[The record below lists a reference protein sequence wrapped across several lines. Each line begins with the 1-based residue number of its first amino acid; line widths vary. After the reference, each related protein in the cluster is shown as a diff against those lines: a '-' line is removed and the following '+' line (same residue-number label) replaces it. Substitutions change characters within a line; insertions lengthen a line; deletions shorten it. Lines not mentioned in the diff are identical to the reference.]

1 MSGDKGLHVLVID
14 DEAAICQVLADAIRR
29 GGFDVDYVNDGEQAL
44 ETLRGGD
51 FDIALCDIKMPG
63 IDGIEMVR
71 QARDS
76 GVDTT
81 FLMMTAYASVSTAI
95 EAMRAGAYDY
105 MIKPLRNEDVLRRLD
120 QIADV
125 ISLRDENRT
134 LRDIVFGDD
143 EGFCAFESEPMRKI
157 DRLVL
162 KVAPS
167 ESTVLITGESGTGK
181 GVIARAV
188 HNHSK
193 RRNALFLPVNCG
205 AIPENLLESELFGH
219 VKGAFTGAERA
230 KKGLFLEADRGTLF
244 LDEIGELP
252 LAMQVK
258 LLHVLEDMEVRAV
271 GSEKSR
277 KVDVRVIAA
286 TNRDLA
292 ADVESGA
299 FRQDLYFRLNVV
311 HLHIPPLRERQG
323 DIAQLIRHFL
333 HRHADQF
340 GQGQPYVLDA
350 MAEQLL
356 LRHAWPGNVR
366 ELENVIER
374 AHILADDEH
383 IGVADLPPQLARGD
397 GVQELQASAA
407 AYAEQSLRDRV
418 RAFEVGVIQ
427 EAIDEADGDRK
438 VAARRLGIGL
448 STLYRKLEEEV
459 ANP

>member
-1 MSGDKGLHVLVID
+1 MSDQTDLRVLVID
-14 DEAAICQVLADAIRR
+14 DEAAICQVLADAISR
-29 GGFDVDYVNDGEQAL
+29 GGYEVDYVNDGEHAL
-44 ETLRGGD
+44 EKLRGD
-51 FDIALCDIKMPG
+51 HYDIALCDIKMPG

-71 QARDS
+71 QAREA

-81 FLMMTAYASVSTAI
+81 FLMMTAFASVSTAI

-143 EGFCAFESEPMRKI
+143 EGFCSFDSEAMRRI

-181 GVIARAV
+181 GVTARAL
-188 HNHSK
+188 HNHSR

-230 KKGLFLEADRGTLF
+230 KKGLFVEADRGTLF

-311 HLHIPPLRERQG
+311 HLHIPPLRERRS
-323 DIAQLIRHFL
+323 DISQLIGHFMQ
-333 HRHADQF
+333 RHADQI
-340 GQGQPYVLDA
+340 GQGRPFELDR

-356 LRHAWPGNVR
+356 LHHDWPGNVR

-374 AHILADDEH
+374 AHILAEDER
-383 IGVADLPPQLARGD
+383 ITVADLPPQLASGQQAEAMLSTAD
-397 GVQELQASAA
+397 GEA
-407 AYAEQSLRDRV
+407 QSLRDRV
-418 RAFEVGVIQ
+418 RAFEVGVIK

-448 STLYRKLEEEV
+448 STLYRKLEEEG

>member
-1 MSGDKGLHVLVID
+1 
-14 DEAAICQVLADAIRR
+14 VLADAIRR
-29 GGFDVDYVNDGEQAL
+29 GGFDVDYANDGEHAL
-44 ETLRGGD
+44 DRLRGGD
-51 FDIALCDIKMPG
+51 FDIALCDIKLPG

-81 FLMMTAYASVSTAI
+81 FLMMTAYASVATAI

-105 MIKPLRNEDVLRRLD
+105 MIKPLRNEDVLRRLE

-134 LRDIVFGDD
+134 LRDIVFGAE
-143 EGFCAFESEPMRKI
+143 EGFCAFASEPMQKL

-181 GVIARAV
+181 GVIARAI
-188 HNHSK
+188 HKHSK

-219 VKGAFTGAERA
+219 VKGAFTGADRV
-230 KKGLFLEADRGTLF
+230 KRGLFVEADGGTIF

-286 TNRDLA
+286 TNRDLT

-333 HRHADQF
+333 QRHAEQLDHGRPF
-340 GQGQPYVLDA
+340 VLDA

-356 LRHAWPGNVR
+356 LHHDWPGNVR

-374 AHILADDEH
+374 AHILADDER
-383 IGVADLPPQLARGD
+383 IGVADLPPHLARGGSEV
-397 GVQELQASAA
+397 GVTSAGA
-407 AYAEQSLRDRV
+407 QLEDQSLRDRV
-418 RAFEVGVIQ
+418 RAFEIGVIKD
-427 EAIDEADGDRK
+427 AIDEADGDRK

-448 STLYRKLEEEV
+448 STLYRKLEEEI

>member
-1 MSGDKGLHVLVID
+1 MSGDKGLRVLVID

-29 GGFDVDYVNDGEQAL
+29 GGFDVDYVNDGEHAL
-44 ETLRGGD
+44 ETLRGGA

-71 QARDS
+71 QAREA
-76 GVDTT
+76 GIDTT

-105 MIKPLRNEDVLRRLD
+105 MIKPLRNEDVLRRLE

-143 EGFCAFESEPMRKI
+143 EGFCSFQSEPMQKI
-157 DRLVL
+157 DRLIL

-181 GVIARAV
+181 GVVARAI

-219 VKGAFTGAERA
+219 VKGAFTGADRV
-230 KKGLFLEADRGTLF
+230 KKGLFVEADRGTMF

-286 TNRDLA
+286 TNRDLT

-311 HLHIPPLRERQG
+311 QLHIPPLRERQG
-323 DIAQLIRHFL
+323 DTAQLIRHFL
-333 HRHADQF
+333 QRHAEQF
-340 GQGQPYVLDA
+340 GLEQPYALDA

-356 LRHAWPGNVR
+356 LRHEWPGNVR

-374 AHILADDEH
+374 AHILADDER
-383 IGVADLPPQLARGD
+383 IGVADLPPLLAQG
-397 GVQELQASAA
+397 GAGTAA
-407 AYAEQSLRDRV
+407 PAATSDHSEQSLRDRV
-418 RAFEVGVIQ
+418 RAFEIGVIMD
-427 EAIDEADGDRK
+427 AIDEADGDRK

-448 STLYRKLEEEV
+448 STLYRKLEEEI

>member
-1 MSGDKGLHVLVID
+1 MGLRVLVID

-29 GGFDVDYVNDGEQAL
+29 GGFDVDYVNDGEHAL

-71 QARDS
+71 QARDA

-105 MIKPLRNEDVLRRLD
+105 MIKPLRNEDVLRRLE

-143 EGFCAFESEPMRKI
+143 EGFCSFQSEPMQKI
-157 DRLVL
+157 DRLIL

-181 GVIARAV
+181 GVVARAI

-219 VKGAFTGAERA
+219 VKGAFTGADRV
-230 KKGLFLEADRGTLF
+230 KKGLFVEADRGTMF

-286 TNRDLA
+286 TNRDLT

-311 HLHIPPLRERQG
+311 QLHIPPLRERQG
-323 DIAQLIRHFL
+323 DTAQLIRHFL
-333 HRHADQF
+333 QRHAEQF
-340 GQGQPYVLDA
+340 GLEQPYALDA

-356 LRHAWPGNVR
+356 LRHEWPGNVR

-374 AHILADDEH
+374 AHILADDER
-383 IGVADLPPQLARGD
+383 IGVADLPPLLAQG
-397 GVQELQASAA
+397 GAGTAA
-407 AYAEQSLRDRV
+407 PAATSDHSEQSLRDRV
-418 RAFEVGVIQ
+418 RAFEIGVIMD
-427 EAIDEADGDRK
+427 AIDEADGDRK

>member
-1 MSGDKGLHVLVID
+1 MSGDMGLRVLVID

-29 GGFDVDYVNDGEQAL
+29 GGFDVDYVNDGEHAL

-71 QARDS
+71 QARDA

-120 QIADV
+120 QIADI

-143 EGFCAFESEPMRKI
+143 EGFCSFQSEPMQKI
-157 DRLVL
+157 DRLIL

-181 GVIARAV
+181 GVVARAI

-219 VKGAFTGAERA
+219 VKGAFTGADRV
-230 KKGLFLEADRGTLF
+230 KKGLFVEADRGTMF

-286 TNRDLA
+286 TNRDLT

-311 HLHIPPLRERQG
+311 QLHIPPLRERQG
-323 DIAQLIRHFL
+323 DTAQLIRHFL
-333 HRHADQF
+333 QRHAEQF
-340 GQGQPYVLDA
+340 GLEQPYALDA

-356 LRHAWPGNVR
+356 LRHEWPGNVR

-374 AHILADDEH
+374 AHILADDER
-383 IGVADLPPQLARGD
+383 IGVADLPPLLAQG
-397 GVQELQASAA
+397 GAGTAA
-407 AYAEQSLRDRV
+407 PAATSDHSEQSLRDRV
-418 RAFEVGVIQ
+418 RAFEIGVIMD
-427 EAIDEADGDRK
+427 AIDEADGDRK

-448 STLYRKLEEEV
+448 STLYRKLEEEI

>member
-1 MSGDKGLHVLVID
+1 MSGDKGLRVLVID

-76 GVDTT
+76 GIDTT

-120 QIADV
+120 QIADI

-162 KVAPS
+162 RVAPS
-167 ESTVLITGESGTGK
+167 ESSVLITGESGTGK

-230 KKGLFLEADRGTLF
+230 KKGLFVEADRGTLF

-258 LLHVLEDMEVRAV
+258 LLHILEDMEVRAV

-333 HRHADQF
+333 RRHADQF
-340 GQGQPYVLDA
+340 GQGEPYVLDA

-356 LRHAWPGNVR
+356 LNHAWPGNVR

-383 IGVADLPPQLARGD
+383 IGVADLPPHLARGD
-397 GVQELQASAA
+397 SMEGAPKAALQDLD
-407 AYAEQSLRDRV
+407 QSLRDRV

-448 STLYRKLEEEV
+448 STLYRKLEEEI

>member
-1 MSGDKGLHVLVID
+1 MSGEIGLRVLVID
-14 DEAAICQVLADAIRR
+14 DEEAICQVLADAIRR
-29 GGFDVDYVNDGEQAL
+29 GGFEVDYVNDGEHAL
-44 ETLRGGD
+44 EALRGD
-51 FDIALCDIKMPG
+51 DYDIALCDIKMPG

-71 QARDS
+71 RARES
-76 GVDTT
+76 GIGTT
-81 FLMMTAYASVSTAI
+81 FLMMTAYASVATAI

-105 MIKPLRNEDVLRRLD
+105 MIKPLRNEDVLRRLG
-120 QIADV
+120 QIGDV

-134 LRDIVFGDD
+134 LRDIVFAAD
-143 EGFCAFESEPMRKI
+143 EGFCTFDSEAMQKI

-181 GVIARAV
+181 GVIARAI

-205 AIPENLLESELFGH
+205 AIPDNLLESELFGH
-219 VKGAFTGAERA
+219 VKGAFTGADRT
-230 KKGLFLEADRGTLF
+230 KKGLLVEADHGTLF

-286 TNRDLA
+286 TNRDLT

-311 HLHIPPLRERQG
+311 HLHIPPLRERRG
-323 DIAQLIRHFL
+323 DVAQLIGHFL
-333 HRHADQF
+333 QRHADQF
-340 GQGQPYVLDA
+340 GQGRPFALDPL
-350 MAEQLL
+350 AEKLL
-356 LRHAWPGNVR
+356 LQHDWPGNVR
-366 ELENVIER
+366 EIENVIER
-374 AHILADDEH
+374 AHILADEER
-383 IGVADLPPQLARGD
+383 ITVADLPPHLASEHSHE
-397 GVQELQASAA
+397 VKVAKPEATS
-407 AYAEQSLRDRV
+407 QSLRERV
-418 RAFEVGVIQ
+418 RAFEFGVIM
-427 EAIDEADGDRK
+427 EAIEAADGDRK

-448 STLYRKLEEEV
+448 STLYRKLEEEG